1 MRAISLWQPMG
12 TALFDGGKPW
22 ENRPRAT
29 KVRGLV
35 VVHAAARAEEEG
47 FYWACDKWWPK
58 WWKSERPRGVL
69 LGIVNLIGCKPIA
82 EVQGQRWATGPWCWR
97 VKPVLK
103 FETPIPFKGK
113 QGFFNV
119 PNSIL
124 PDCVEEI
131 MRQHA
136 EAA

>member
-1 MRAISLWQPMG
+1 MRGLSLWQPMG
-12 TALFDGGKPW
+12 TALFHGKPW

-35 VVHAAARAEEEG
+35 VVHAAARPEHEDLQ
-47 FYWACDKWWPK
+47 FACSRWWPG
-58 WWKSERPRGVL
+58 WRDVERPRGAL
-69 LGIVNLIGCKPIA
+69 LGIIEIIDCKPYA
-82 EVQGQRWATGPWCWR
+82 EVGWEEWTAGPWCWR
-97 VKPVLK
+97 VRPVLK
-103 FETPIPFKGK
+103 FRTPIPFKGK

-131 MRQHA
+131 MHQHA